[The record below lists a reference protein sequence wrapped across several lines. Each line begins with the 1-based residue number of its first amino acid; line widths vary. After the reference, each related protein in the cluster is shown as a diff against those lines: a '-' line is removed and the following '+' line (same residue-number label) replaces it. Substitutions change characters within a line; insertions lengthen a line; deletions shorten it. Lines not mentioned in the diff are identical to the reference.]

1 MTATVYLV
9 GAGPGDPELLT
20 VKAVRLIAR
29 ADVVLHDAL
38 VSPAILAL
46 ALQARLI
53 AVGKRAHRPSTAQ
66 RFINRSL
73 VEQAKLLGD
82 QACVVR
88 LKGGDPAI
96 FGRLDEELAALRAA
110 GIRFEIVPGIS
121 AAFSAAA
128 SLGVSLTQ
136 RGVARAVSLIT
147 PRTADGLD
155 AHAWDELLAA
165 QSAEATSVVYMAG
178 RQIEQTAARLLAA
191 GLPADL
197 PFAVAE
203 SVSTP
208 QERTWIGS
216 LGSAACGAATI
227 GEGPVLLLIGR
238 ALASAPSHNAIA
250 QNMVEASDLAS
261 ALRLA
266 A

>member
-20 VKAVRLIAR
+20 VKAARMLAR

-38 VSPAILAL
+38 VSAAILAL
-46 ALQARLI
+46 APQARLI

-73 VEQAKLLGD
+73 VEQAKMLGD
-82 QACVVR
+82 NSSVVR

-121 AAFSAAA
+121 AAFAAAA

-136 RGVARAVSLIT
+136 RGVARAVTLMT

-155 AHAWDELLAA
+155 THAWDELLAA
-165 QSAEATSVVYMAG
+165 QAVGATSVVYMAG
-178 RQIEQTAARLLAA
+178 RQIEEITTRLLAA
-191 GLPADL
+191 GLPSDL

-203 SVSTP
+203 SVSSP
-208 QERTWIGS
+208 EERTWIGS
-216 LGSAACGAATI
+216 LGLAARGAARI
-227 GEGPVLLLIGR
+227 GEGPVVLLIGR
-238 ALASAPSHNAIA
+238 ALQNAFAAIDPRVA
-250 QNMVEASDLAS
+250 E
-261 ALRLA
+261 RLA